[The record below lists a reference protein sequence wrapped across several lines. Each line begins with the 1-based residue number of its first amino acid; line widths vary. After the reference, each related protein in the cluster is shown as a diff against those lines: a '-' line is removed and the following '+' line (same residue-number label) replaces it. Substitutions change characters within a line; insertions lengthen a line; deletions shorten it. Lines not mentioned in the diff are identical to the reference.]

1 MALAC
6 QAALDDAGGRG
17 LGAAVDRVAVPQGSW
32 AYPDPARLV
41 ARRIG
46 APGATTHL
54 VELGIPQQSLINDA
68 LAAIVSGASDVAV
81 VVGGEAKRWA
91 RDRER
96 AGLSPA
102 ETAQP
107 GAAPDVLRRR
117 PGPLLEP
124 VEVAHR
130 LWDPVQQYAMIDNA
144 LRAAEGRTIVEHRAE
159 IADLWDRMNAVAGTN
174 PEAAFPDRMD
184 AGRIA
189 TATPDNRPLA
199 FPYNK
204 WHSTQWTVNQAAALV
219 MCSVEAAR
227 RLGVPSD
234 RWVFPLVGLES
245 SHAVSVLCRGQI
257 HAWPAMEVLG
267 GTAAARLGRP
277 VADIEVVE
285 LYSCFPAAVR
295 VQQRELGLPTD
306 GTPTVTGGMAFAGG
320 PFNNAVLQSLAAV
333 APRLRDAPGHLGAVT
348 TVSGL
353 LTKPGL
359 GVWSARPDGRP
370 PLLSDLAYEVASVTG
385 VVEAVPDLDGYEGPG
400 TVATYTV
407 TYDGMDPVRVVAVC
421 DTADGR
427 RCVSIGEDP
436 EVAAR
441 ACEEELVGAPVRIGS
456 GRSLPC
462 ECLRP
467 VVRSGV
473 RLRKPGCSRTARR
486 TTRDRNAGTAG
497 WFRGCPCR
505 SPGRSASVRHPKGTP
520 DMTGRCALL
529 PPHILHVVRP
539 SCCPRNG

>member
-1 MALAC
+1 MVAGRGRDRRPGEPTGPLDPRTPILVGVGTASSDAEAVELMALAC
-6 QAALDDAGGRG
+6 QAALGDAGGRG

-46 APGATTHL
+46 APEATTHL

-107 GAAPDVLRRR
+107 GATPDVLRPR

-159 IADLWDRMNAVAGTN
+159 IAGLWDRMNAVAGTN

-184 AGRIA
+184 AGQIA

-267 GTAAARLGRP
+267 GTAAARLGPAGGRHRGGGALQLLPGGRP
-277 VADIEVVE
+277 G
-285 LYSCFPAAVR
+285 PAAR
-295 VQQRELGLPTD
+295 RSACRSTGLPPSPGAWPSPADRST
-306 GTPTVTGGMAFAGG
+306 TPCCSRW
-320 PFNNAVLQSLAAV
+320 PQ
-333 APRLRDAPGHLGAVT
+333 
-348 TVSGL
+348 
-353 LTKPGL
+353 
-359 GVWSARPDGRP
+359 WCPDCAT
-370 PLLSDLAYEVASVTG
+370 S
-385 VVEAVPDLDGYEGPG
+385 PD
-400 TVATYTV
+400 TW
-407 TYDGMDPVRVVAVC
+407 
-421 DTADGR
+421 
-427 RCVSIGEDP
+427 
-436 EVAAR
+436 
-441 ACEEELVGAPVRIGS
+441 
-456 GRSLPC
+456 
-462 ECLRP
+462 
-467 VVRSGV
+467 VRS
-473 RLRKPGCSRTARR
+473 
-486 TTRDRNAGTAG
+486 
-497 WFRGCPCR
+497 
-505 SPGRSASVRHPKGTP
+505 
-520 DMTGRCALL
+520 
-529 PPHILHVVRP
+529 
-539 SCCPRNG
+539 PR